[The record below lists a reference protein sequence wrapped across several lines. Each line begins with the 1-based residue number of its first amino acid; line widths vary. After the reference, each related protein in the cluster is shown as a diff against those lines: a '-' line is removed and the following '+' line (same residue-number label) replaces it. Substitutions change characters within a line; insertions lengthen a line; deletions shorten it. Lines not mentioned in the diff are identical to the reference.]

1 MKKTVFPSLLLAGV
15 FLLFG
20 SATSPCGYA
29 VGDQAEDFSLKSVN
43 NKTVSLADFKDALG
57 YIVVFTCNHCP
68 YAQLYEQRIIDLHN
82 KYAPKG
88 FPVIAINPNSPLIV
102 EEDSFE
108 EMQKRSKAYKY
119 PFEYLFDEE
128 QTVYPKF
135 GATRTPH
142 VFLLDRNLIIRYIG
156 AIDDNPETPRSAKN
170 RWVEKAV
177 EAMLRGEKP
186 NPDFT
191 RAVGCTVKK
200 KPDAAPV
207 PVTAEKPANEGG
219 RQP

>member
-1 MKKTVFPSLLLAGV
+1 M
-15 FLLFG
+15 
-20 SATSPCGYA
+20 
-29 VGDQAEDFSLKSVN
+29 
-43 NKTVSLADFKDALG
+43 VSLADYKDALG

-82 KYAPKG
+82 KYSPKG

-142 VFLLDRNLIIRYIG
+142 VFLLDHDLVIRYIG
-156 AIDDNPETPRSAKN
+156 AIDDNPETPKSAKN

-200 KPDAAPV
+200 KPDVAPL
-207 PVTAEKPANEGG
+207 PVSAEKPANSGG
-219 RQP
+219 HQP

>member
-1 MKKTVFPSLLLAGV
+1 MKKAVFPSLLLAGV

-29 VGDQAEDFSLKSVN
+29 VGDRADDFSLKSVN
-43 NKTVSLADFKDALG
+43 NKMVSLADYKDVLG

-82 KYAPKG
+82 KYSPKG

-108 EMQKRSKAYKY
+108 EMQNRSRMNKY

-142 VFLLDRNLIIRYIG
+142 VFLLDRDLIIRYIG
-156 AIDDNPETPRSAKN
+156 AIDDNPETPKSAKN

-177 EAMLRGEKP
+177 DAMLKGEKP

-200 KPDAAPV
+200 KPDVAPAPV
-207 PVTAEKPANEGG
+207 SAEKTANGGG